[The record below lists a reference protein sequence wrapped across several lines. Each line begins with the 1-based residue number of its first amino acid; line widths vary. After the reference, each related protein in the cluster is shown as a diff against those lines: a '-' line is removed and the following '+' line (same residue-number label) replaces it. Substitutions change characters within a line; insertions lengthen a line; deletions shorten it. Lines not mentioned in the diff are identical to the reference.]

1 MSAQLKINLIIQK
14 TVFLLLKNE
23 NMSFLIFTIRENTFR
38 LGK

>member
-38 LGK
+38 LGN